1 MARRPISVEGT
12 SASPRLRMWLD
23 VVQRRLDLVE
33 RHQALVQRLQQPGA
47 QLLAIEVLAAAVALH
62 DDDAGALRSLV
73 RRETVLHA
81 RFPAATNGAPALE
94 ITRVDDPRA
103 GRLASGQRMTSA
115 ELLCDDLYQWWYRP
129 QRYHN
134 LLGYRADRL
143 RSARLPPFAS
153 ATPALVHRL
162 DAASGN
168 RGALLD
174 QRCAQRLW
182 GRQVLGPWVAITEVT
197 QGGVDGELAR
207 RDGVEIVPGD
217 RKRYGRAGRTAG
229 CRRR

>member
-33 RHQALVQRLQQPGA
+33 RHRALVQRLQQPGA

-81 RFPAATNGAPALE
+81 SHSRRRRMVLPPSRSRE
-94 ITRVDDPRA
+94 SMTRVPV
-103 GRLASGQRMTSA
+103 ASHRGQRMTSA
-115 ELLCDDLYQWWYRP
+115 ELLVMIYTSGGTVSNDTTTYWAIERP
-129 QRYHN
+129 ARDQP
-134 LLGYRADRL
+134 GFL
-143 RSARLPPFAS
+143 RSRARRLPSCIAWTRPPGS
-153 ATPALVHRL
+153 R
-162 DAASGN
+162 
-168 RGALLD
+168 RLLD

-197 QGGVDGELAR
+197 QGGGW
-207 RDGVEIVPGD
+207 
-217 RKRYGRAGRTAG
+217 
-229 CRRR
+229 